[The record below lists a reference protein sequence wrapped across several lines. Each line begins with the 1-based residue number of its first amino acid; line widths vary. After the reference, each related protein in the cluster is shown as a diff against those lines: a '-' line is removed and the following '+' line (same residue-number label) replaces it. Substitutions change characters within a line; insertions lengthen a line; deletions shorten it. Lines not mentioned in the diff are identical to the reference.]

1 LVSPEV
7 ARAKSLAPV
16 RTFKGSLCLE
26 SLDEEALPEFEAK
39 TGVGLGWGAPHWLQL
54 ALFRANGRRSAWDI
68 YQWLSVEVSAPDLEK
83 FNHCI
88 VLLARHGFVR
98 LRPVLGETD
107 FLAAFESV
115 GVPHGQTVLVHSSLR
130 DFGYVSGGA
139 ATVIAALRKAI
150 GPEGT
155 LAMPALSCSW
165 VGRPPFDRDATPTH
179 TGAIPEAFRQMPGV
193 VRSGHP
199 SHSVAACGPRAEEIV
214 ATHDPERPVFAPE
227 TPWGKLYD
235 LDAWILMLCRL
246 ASNTA
251 MHMGEERN
259 GLLRTDLVAHVV
271 EGGERREV
279 PIVHAPWHASFDRHY
294 ELLRERGQLQSA
306 PLGEGTIHLMRFRH
320 AVDAATENVARDP
333 SLAMGGESCQCTFC
347 ANIRAYLARTS

>member
-1 LVSPEV
+1 
-7 ARAKSLAPV
+7 
-16 RTFKGSLCLE
+16 
-26 SLDEEALPEFEAK
+26 
-39 TGVGLGWGAPHWLQL
+39 
-54 ALFRANGRRSAWDI
+54 
-68 YQWLSVEVSAPDLEK
+68 
-83 FNHCI
+83 
-88 VLLARHGFVR
+88 
-98 LRPVLGETD
+98 VLGETD